1 MIKNFLRQTGKKIF
15 YYLRYNLSKI
25 RIDLK
30 SNISIRG
37 NIGFGTE
44 IVQSNIYVN
53 SVGTRCKLY
62 KCVCMGNISIGD
74 YVCIFG
80 SGTILSSV
88 KSRITIGNFTAIG
101 QNVSIQDSDHRLDRA
116 SIYFMSRDMFGGDV
130 SLDMSTKGDIK
141 IGEDVWVGS
150 NSVILS
156 GVTIGRGA
164 VIAAGSIVTK
174 DVDQYTIVG
183 GNPARFLKKR
193 FSDKII
199 DELEK
204 SQWWSWNHKKIMDN
218 RDFFLKSRK

>member
-1 MIKNFLRQTGKKIF
+1 MIKNFLRQIGKKVF
-15 YYLRYNLSKI
+15 YYLRYNLSQRK
-25 RIDLK
+25 IDLK

-37 NIGFGTE
+37 YIGLGTE
-44 IVQSNIYVN
+44 IVKSNIYVN
-53 SVGTRCKLY
+53 SVGARCKLY

-88 KSRITIGNFTAIG
+88 NSSITIGNFTAIG

-116 SIYFMSRDMFGGDV
+116 SIYFMSRDMFAGDV
-130 SLDMSTKGDIK
+130 SIDMSTKGDIE

-156 GVTIGRGA
+156 GVKIGRGA

-174 DVDQYTIVG
+174 DVAQYTIVG
-183 GNPARFLKKR
+183 GNPAKFLKKR
-193 FSDKII
+193 FSDETIE
-199 DELEK
+199 ELEK
-204 SQWWSWNHKKIMDN
+204 LQWWNWSYDKIMEN
-218 RDFFLKSRK
+218 KGFFLKSRL